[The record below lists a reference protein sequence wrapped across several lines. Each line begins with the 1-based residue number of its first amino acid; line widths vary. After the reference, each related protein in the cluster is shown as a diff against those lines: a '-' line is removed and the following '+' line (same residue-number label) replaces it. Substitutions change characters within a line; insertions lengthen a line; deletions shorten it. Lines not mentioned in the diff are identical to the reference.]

1 MLFIKKSTKISIILI
16 LFIISVIYCDT
27 NNNEKN
33 INLNSSD
40 DDDNYDE
47 NKLNDFLEKEE
58 FEKSLEST
66 FEKFKINKDSI
77 ISKETLKKMF
87 IYLFNGEELKENSN
101 MSEEELK
108 NKEVLEGFFDGAFKR
123 LTYDLEDE
131 KINYT
136 TIKEILSADK
146 LGKVMEDSFSNIAG
160 MFNENEDDL

>member
-1 MLFIKKSTKISIILI
+1 MSFIKKSTKISIILI

-40 DDDNYDE
+40 EDDNYDE